1 MKTRITKRTVF
12 FLQHLSFLIML
23 AGVLTVL
30 QFWSESSTSYTDN
43 SMLLA
48 ESSFI
53 DSPAFG
59 FSINNCNNDT
69 ENPTASNPPDIE
81 VECLFE
87 VPDPN
92 PAVVTDE
99 ADNCG
104 VDTVEWLH
112 DVSDGGSNPEVITR
126 TYRIK
131 DSSDNF
137 TDVEQI
143 ITVEDTEPP
152 TASNPKSLN
161 LACYEE
167 IPQADPNVVTNGNDN
182 CGVANISLILED
194 EEEDNHRKI
203 ITRIYRVSDFSGN
216 YTDVEHNI
224 YHFSPYG
231 NPYAPP
237 IEIQCLA
244 DIPEPDTSQ
253 ILDVFETCGAISVE
267 YGMDAPWSHN
277 SFDRIYR
284 VNFLNYGYV
293 LINQI
298 ITVEDYT
305 KKPTASDPQP
315 IVVCGMLPQS
325 NSEVVTD
332 ATDNCIVDSIT
343 MVKEVS
349 DEMNNPETV
358 TRTYRVADEVGNFVD
373 VQHII
378 TRYDSPELD
387 PIDDV
392 QLCGGLD
399 FYALP
404 AIQGSNLSGNE
415 AYYSGPDGSGTEYT
429 PEEAI
434 ITTSG
439 TYYAYDDNGNCSDEV
454 SFTITIGDI
463 EPPTASIPEPIHVQ
477 CIGDVPDYDISV
489 VTDEA
494 DNCGVD
500 TVEWLHDVSD
510 GGSNPEIITRTYRI
524 KDSSDNFTDVE
535 QIITVEDTEP
545 PTASNPKSLN
555 LDCYEEIPEVNP
567 SMVIDAD
574 DNCGIANVSF
584 FSETTQEFGSHKII
598 TRTYRVSDF
607 AENFID
613 VNHHI
618 SYNYPISNHL
628 APPIYVQC
636 LDDIP
641 EPDPSQILDIFEA
654 CGATSVEFDVDGPW
668 NYNSFP
674 RVYRVYYSNPNYPY
688 EPVEQSIIVE
698 DDTENPTASN
708 PNPTMVCGTLPPSNS
723 QVVND
728 MADNCGVENITMVNQ
743 VSDGQTDPETIIRTY
758 RVTDT
763 SENFVDVQH
772 IITRYD
778 SPELDPIDDVITCGE
793 SYPFPVIQG
802 SNISDNV
809 SYYSGPG
816 GTGTQYNPGEAFTNT
831 SGTYYAYDENSFCSD
846 EQSFTVTIGDV
857 EPPTAST
864 PDPIFVQC
872 IGDVPDYN
880 ILVVEDE
887 ADNCGVDNV
896 EWLHDVSDGGSNP
909 EIITRTYRIKDSSD
923 NFVDVEQIITI
934 EDTEV
939 PTANEL
945 NNIYIFCH
953 EEVPD
958 YNTSVV
964 TGETDNCGIA
974 SVVWVNDISEFPDDP
989 YIAELITR
997 TYRVIDVGGNA
1008 IDIEQRIT
1016 INRHLGDTFDGPNHS
1031 QMPYVYVSC
1040 LEDIPEPDPMRV
1052 YDHYSNYPCYGVQ
1065 NVSVREVTIF
1075 SQVLEPFVS
1084 HSYQV
1089 ETSWGA
1095 QFIVNQ
1101 SFYYEVDN
1109 ENPTATDPMAIH
1121 VQCGD
1126 EVPAPNPLVVID
1138 EADNCRVE
1146 SVHYLGEVSDGNFDP
1161 ETITRTYRVTDT
1173 SGNFID
1179 VAHQITVD
1187 RFSITSST
1195 ENESCSGAEDGQMQL
1210 SIHGGVAP
1218 FTVRISTMPAA
1229 ILNDNNYVVDGLSPG
1244 NYVVTVIDN
1253 NGCEASQTIQV
1264 EDGGPNL
1271 DAIVEP
1277 IYSCAESLPSS
1288 VLHIEMQDPTVSSDV
1303 LYALD
1308 STDPND
1314 HIIDPNFID
1323 MSVGNHFLSILH
1335 TSGCIQ
1341 TIAFE
1346 VADLIQLELSLSN
1359 THINEITA
1367 STYGGTPPYTYV
1379 FNGEERS
1386 EPIFYI
1392 AESGTYEV
1400 RVIDSKGCE
1409 TIENIAMEF
1418 IDIEIPNFFTP
1429 NNDGQY
1435 DLWKPKNIEYYP
1447 RMQTLI
1453 FDRYGRKIKAFGAL
1467 DHGWDGNY
1475 KSSTLPASNYWYIIE
1490 MNDGTGRSYVGTF
1503 ALYR

>member
-1 MKTRITKRTVF
+1 
-12 FLQHLSFLIML
+12 ML

-59 FSINNCNNDT
+59 FSINNCINDT

-112 DVSDGGSNPEVITR
+112 DVSDGGSNPEIITR

-137 TDVEQI
+137 IDVEQI
-143 ITVEDTEPP
+143 ITVEDTIAPFSTFNESGTMLLGFPVFCEDGGLP
-152 TASNPKSLN
+152 DPETDPSS
-161 LACYEE
+161 
-167 IPQADPNVVTNGNDN
+167 IPYIEDN
-182 CGVANISLILED
+182 CGISNIMFISDSSNNGYDPE
-194 EEEDNHRKI
+194 H
-203 ITRIYRVSDFSGN
+203 ITRTYRVTDFAGNFTDMEQTIKIYSKIYPSGGLPHQNVQCIEDMPNPDPIEFMNKYNFVNCDGDPYVVHIRDDFSGIS
-216 YTDVEHNI
+216 TPRIRRVWSIHNTGKHHDEI
-224 YHFSPYG
+224 GFS
-231 NPYAPP
+231 
-237 IEIQCLA
+237 
-244 DIPEPDTSQ
+244 
-253 ILDVFETCGAISVE
+253 ET
-267 YGMDAPWSHN
+267 
-277 SFDRIYR
+277 F
-284 VNFLNYGYV
+284 F
-293 LINQI
+293 INDN
-298 ITVEDYT
+298 EN
-305 KKPTASDPQP
+305 PTASDPEP
-315 IVVCGMLPQS
+315 LVVCGGLPPP
-325 NSEVVTD
+325 NIEVVTD
-332 ATDNCIVDSIT
+332 EADNCAVNSVT
-343 MVKEVS
+343 FLNESS
-349 DEMNNPETV
+349 DGQSNPETI
-358 TRTYRVADEVGNFVD
+358 TRTYRITDALDNFLD

-387 PIDDV
+387 PIDDI

-404 AIQGSNLSGNE
+404 AIQGSSLSGNE

-454 SFTITIGDI
+454 SFTITIGDV
-463 EPPTASIPEPIHVQ
+463 EPPTASIPDPIFVQ
-477 CIGDVPDYDISV
+477 CSGDVPDYNILV
-489 VTDEA
+489 VEDEA

-524 KDSSDNFTDVE
+524 KDSSDNFIDVE
-535 QIITVEDTEP
+535 QIITVEDTIA
-545 PTASNPKSLN
+545 PTASSPTGIV
-555 LDCYEEIPEVNP
+555 LDCYEEIPEADP
-567 SMVIDAD
+567 SVVTNMY
-574 DNCGIANVSF
+574 DNCGVDNVIL
-584 FSETTQEFGSHKII
+584 FSEVIQELIAQKII
-598 TRTYRVSDF
+598 TRTYRVSDLAGNYF
-607 AENFID
+607 D
-613 VNHHI
+613 VEHRIYFH
-618 SYNYPISNHL
+618 YPISNHF

-636 LDDIP
+636 LDDVP
-641 EPDPSQILDIFEA
+641 EPDPLAILDIFEA
-654 CGATSVEFDVDGPW
+654 CGATRVEFHVDPPPFSNVFPRIYSVYYPNIGYQSVEQ
-668 NYNSFP
+668 
-674 RVYRVYYSNPNYPY
+674 R
-688 EPVEQSIIVE
+688 IIVE

-728 MADNCGVENITMVNQ
+728 VADNCGVENITMVNQ
-743 VSDGQTDPETIIRTY
+743 VSDGQTDPETITRTY

-793 SYPFPVIQG
+793 SYAFPVIQG

-887 ADNCGVDNV
+887 ADNCGVDTV

-923 NFVDVEQIITI
+923 NFVDVEQIITV
-934 EDTEV
+934 EDTEP

-1052 YDHYSNYPCYGVQ
+1052 FDHYSNYPCYGVQ

-1210 SIHGGVAP
+1210 SIHGGFAP

-1277 IYSCAESLPSS
+1277 IYSCAEGLPSS

-1346 VADLIQLELSLSN
+1346 VADFIQLELSLSN

-1453 FDRYGRKIKAFGAL
+1453 FDRYGRKIKDFGAL